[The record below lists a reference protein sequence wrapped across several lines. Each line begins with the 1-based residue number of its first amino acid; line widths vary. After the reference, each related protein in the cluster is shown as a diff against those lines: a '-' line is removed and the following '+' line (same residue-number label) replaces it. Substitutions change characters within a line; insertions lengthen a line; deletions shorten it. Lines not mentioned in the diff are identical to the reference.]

1 MVHGDDQGLVLP
13 PRLAPIQT
21 VIIPIYRKEVDK
33 AAVLE
38 AANRIAVQLIEA
50 DIRVKIDDRD
60 NLSPGF
66 KYNDWELRGVP
77 TRVEIGPRD
86 LAKNSVALAR
96 RDIPGRDGKQFVSQE
111 GLTETVAQLLQ
122 EIQQNLLDRAT
133 RFRDENTHDVDT
145 FDEFK
150 EVVKTGFARAW
161 WAGDNDQE
169 QEVKEKTKATIR
181 CFPFD
186 QPGSSGTCFYTG
198 KPADKVAIFGRA
210 Y

>member
-1 MVHGDDQGLVLP
+1 
-13 PRLAPIQT
+13 
-21 VIIPIYRKEVDK
+21 VIIPIYNKEADK
-33 AAVLE
+33 AAVLA
-38 AANRIAVQLIEA
+38 AANRISGELVEA
-50 DIRVKIDDRD
+50 GIRVKIDDRE

-77 TRVEIGPRD
+77 SRVEIGPRD

-111 GLTETVAQLLQ
+111 GLAETVANLLN
-122 EIQQNLLDRAT
+122 EIQQNLLDKAT

-145 FDEFK
+145 LDDFK
-150 EVVKTGFARAW
+150 QAVTTGFARVW
-161 WAGDNDQE
+161 WAGDNDEE
-169 QEVKEKTKATIR
+169 QRVKEETKATIR

-186 QPGSSGTCFYTG
+186 QPGGSGTCFYTG
-198 KPADKVAIFGRA
+198 RPADQIAIFGRA